1 MLHNTTIETSLGTVD
16 FTIFYFSPWM
26 KGYFVILWTFVVLSN
41 ACSLVYIYR
50 KLNLS
55 NVVNLIPLLDCVI
68 NLISFFIIGIS
79 SLNLWCKAA
88 VLISKT
94 LLLSGKFFEII
105 KTQVDIKPVLF
116 LGHFTSCFLSITRY
130 VIVVNGV
137 DSHWIGTLRILL
149 LPLQMFVITYSIVFD
164 LVHEAYIGPTDR
176 SFEVS
181 ITYTEIIDQM
191 FSIFAFYISDVLIW
205 RNF

>member
-1 MLHNTTIETSLGTVD
+1 MLHNTTIDTSLGTVD
-16 FTIFYFSPWM
+16 ITIFYFSSWL

-41 ACSLVYIYR
+41 GCSLVYIYQ

-68 NLISFFIIGIS
+68 NLISFLIIAIS

-105 KTQVDIKPVLF
+105 KT
-116 LGHFTSCFLSITRY
+116 
-130 VIVVNGV
+130 
-137 DSHWIGTLRILL
+137 
-149 LPLQMFVITYSIVFD
+149 
-164 LVHEAYIGPTDR
+164 
-176 SFEVS
+176 
-181 ITYTEIIDQM
+181 
-191 FSIFAFYISDVLIW
+191 
-205 RNF
+205 

>member
-1 MLHNTTIETSLGTVD
+1 M
-16 FTIFYFSPWM
+16 
-26 KGYFVILWTFVVLSN
+26 
-41 ACSLVYIYR
+41 
-50 KLNLS
+50 
-55 NVVNLIPLLDCVI
+55 
-68 NLISFFIIGIS
+68 
-79 SLNLWCKAA
+79 
-88 VLISKT
+88 
-94 LLLSGKFFEII
+94 
-105 KTQVDIKPVLF
+105 
-116 LGHFTSCFLSITRY
+116 
-130 VIVVNGV
+130 NGV